1 MIKQFFL
8 AILLLT
14 VSAAAT
20 SAQSSAEQAA
30 KNARDQ
36 FTDIKNRS
44 IEMERVKRGANK
56 RTASDNSTLKFPE
69 IKEDFEQIQKISS
82 DVFKLTAVK
91 TPTNYAYVLKFV
103 SEINHRAIRLK
114 SNLFSAEPKQ
124 KQEAKNK
131 QQIVAEQQDI
141 KTLLDALDKSID
153 NFVHSSIFQ
162 NVNIVNSQDSL
173 NAQNDLETVIKISFS
188 IKEKAKKLTKDISKK
203 WRRAT
208 FK

>member
-1 MIKQFFL
+1 MIKQLFL
-8 AILLLT
+8 GIFLFT
-14 VSAAAT
+14 VSGAAT

-44 IEMERVKRGANK
+44 IEMERVKRGAYK
-56 RTASDNSTLKFPE
+56 RTATDNSTPKFPE

-82 DVFKLTAVK
+82 DVFQLTAVR
-91 TPTNYAYVLKFV
+91 TPINYTDILKFV
-103 SEINHRAIRLK
+103 SEINHRAVRLK

-131 QQIVAEQQDI
+131 RQIVAEQQDL
-141 KTLLDALDKSID
+141 KTLLDALDKSIN

-173 NAQNDLETVIKISFS
+173 NAQNDLESVIQISSS
-188 IKEKAKKLTKDISKK
+188 IKEKAKKLTKGQ
-203 WRRAT
+203 
-208 FK
+208 F